1 MRSVASVRVV
11 RSGLVESV
19 HLADVAVCDAAGRPI
34 AHAGDAGRPVY
45 GRSCTKPL
53 QGAVSLAAIGDE
65 PLSDRQVAILC
76 ASHNGETVHLAAV
89 RSVLRRAGLD
99 AGALRTPPGWPLD
112 PSTMARARTKSP
124 LRHNCSGK
132 HAGMLLACVRR
143 GWDLE
148 SYRGSRHPLQRR
160 VLAAVKAAT
169 GHDDVHVGIDGC
181 GVPVHG
187 VPLAAMATMFA
198 RLASSDRLGDLA
210 IAAARATAGM
220 RAAPYLVGGRGRL
233 DTDLMSA
240 VEGLVVKQGAEA
252 IVCAAVV
259 PRGLGVAVR
268 VADGGDR
275 ATGPLLIE
283 ALRQLDVVDAS
294 QLGRLAAHAAPAVLG
309 GGKAVGRLEVDLR
322 LRRG

>member
-1 MRSVASVRVV
+1 MTLPSVRVV

-19 HLADVAVCDAAGRPI
+19 HVADVAVCDADGRLV
-34 AHAGDAGRPVY
+34 AFAGDARRPVY

-53 QGAVSLAAIGDE
+53 QASVSLAAIGE
-65 PLSDRQVAILC
+65 ERLTDRQVAIAC
-76 ASHNGETVHLAAV
+76 ASHNAEPVHLAAV
-89 RSVLRRAGLD
+89 RSVLRRGGLGVD
-99 AGALRTPPGWPLD
+99 ALRTPPGWPLD
-112 PSTMARARTKSP
+112 PATMARARSKTP

-143 GWDLE
+143 GWDVE
-148 SYRGSRHPLQRR
+148 TYRRPSHPLQRR

-169 GHDDVHVGIDGC
+169 GHDGVHVGIDGC

-187 VPLAAMATMFA
+187 VPLAGMATMFA
-198 RLASSDRLGDLA
+198 RLVSPDRLGDLA
-210 IAAARATAGM
+210 AAATRATAGM
-220 RAAPYLVGGRGRL
+220 RAAPYLVGGRAQL

-240 VEGLVVKQGAEA
+240 VDGLVVKGGAEA
-252 IVCAAVV
+252 LVCAAVV
-259 PRGLGVAVR
+259 PQGLGVAVR

-283 ALRQLDVVDAS
+283 ALRQLEGVDAG
-294 QLGRLAAHAAPAVLG
+294 QVRRLAPHAAPVVLG
-309 GGKAVGRLEVDLR
+309 GGRPVGRLEVDLR